1 MAVDH
6 LVDERSVVD
15 LLCVDGAVDLLVY
28 PAFPRLVEIGAA
40 QAAVVGVVRDGL
52 AAAVCSAVTVSA
64 QGQCSGRWSVGR
76 PWGRARR
83 AGTQIRCRRR
93 GAPRALGWKTLA
105 RLPAARSRVW
115 GSGEGGVGEEG

>member
-6 LVDERSVVD
+6 LVDEQSVVD

-83 AGTQIRCRRR
+83 GGTQIQCRRWV
-93 GAPRALGWKTLA
+93 APRAIEGKTMDRDA
-105 RLPAARSRVW
+105 EGIHWVWAVSR
-115 GSGEGGVGEEG
+115 